1 MSKTNHIV
9 VMVIFSCLSKLHEIS
24 VAVIFFPFQQL
35 EIVARDLGSPQ
46 LSTTS
51 TASVSVERPG
61 VEPIAPKTWAT
72 FSDTEYNA
80 EVKEDTAVGTLV
92 HKLTILNK
100 PDLVGHLRCSILDGN
115 SDGKDI

>member
-1 MSKTNHIV
+1 MLIKISWDIV
-9 VMVIFSCLSKLHEIS
+9 ICFV
-24 VAVIFFPFQQL
+24 FPFQQL

-61 VEPIAPKTWAT
+61 VEPSVPKTWAT
-72 FSDTEYNA
+72 FSDTEYSA

-92 HKLTILNK
+92 HKLNILNK
-100 PDLVGHLRCSILDGN
+100 PDLVGHLQCTILDGN
-115 SDGKDI
+115 RDGKGM